1 MSDTITPLVD
11 KSQEPPI
18 EPTKPAETDDL
29 AGLKSALASERA
41 RAKAAEEKLKGVDLT
56 EYDRLKK
63 LEETTKAAAETARK
77 NQLAEQGKYQELLAE
92 KDTQLTAAQNE
103 ALTARQEARATALR
117 SDLARAFV
125 SADGI
130 GEQLENFVLIAQS
143 RLKTADD
150 GSIIYPGD
158 AIKKDGTPISSMS
171 EYAVWLRESGGIGFA
186 FAPLNKAAGTNA
198 ADAKT
203 TAAGKPKTVPMS
215 EAYKYLEEIR
225 MGEITIELS

>member
-1 MSDTITPLVD
+1 MDINLPQSDDTSQVPT
-11 KSQEPPI
+11 QEPP
-18 EPTKPAETDDL
+18 KPEDDL
-29 AGLKSALASERA
+29 TGLKSALATERA
-41 RAKAAEEKLKGVDLT
+41 RAKAAEDRLKGVDLA

-77 NQLAEQGKYQELLAE
+77 NQLAEQGKYKELLAE
-92 KDTQLTAAQNE
+92 KDNQLTAAQNE
-103 ALTARQEARATALR
+103 ALAAKQEARATALR

-143 RLKTADD
+143 RLKTGED

-158 AIKKDGTPISSMS
+158 AIKKDGSPINSMS
-171 EYAVWLRESGGIGFA
+171 EFAVWLRESGGVGFA
-186 FAPLNKAAGTNA
+186 FAPLNKANGTNL
-198 ADAKT
+198 T
-203 TAAGKPKTVPMS
+203 TTTTSNPAKPKTVSPS

-225 MGEITIELS
+225 MGEITIEMS